1 MTAAM
6 EFSCKSWRWC
16 RKLVVDMMSCEV
28 DERGDKIN
36 HEVSL
41 VTGQGTNMELEKNG
55 RTCFLHMEQGSFY
68 MTFELKGHH
77 EPFKFYPEI

>member
-1 MTAAM
+1 MAAAI

-16 RKLVVDMMSCEV
+16 RKLEVEMMSCEV

-41 VTGQGTNMELEKNG
+41 VTGQGTNMELERNG

-68 MTFELKGHH
+68 MTFELKGHY
-77 EPFKFYPEI
+77 ETIQI